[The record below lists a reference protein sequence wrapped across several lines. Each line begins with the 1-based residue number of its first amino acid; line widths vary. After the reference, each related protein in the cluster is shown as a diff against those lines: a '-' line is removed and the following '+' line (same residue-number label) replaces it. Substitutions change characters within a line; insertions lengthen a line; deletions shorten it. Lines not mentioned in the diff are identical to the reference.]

1 MSANGTVFKPFTLRL
16 DDGSVI
22 TVAKDGESSKKITR
36 LSGEE
41 AVKAGKLGP
50 EHVQK
55 LHLLVYKLECLA
67 KGDSWVEGDAMI
79 AFEAKRKAD
88 FGLVRCS
95 SVCHACWA
103 SNTNT
108 GGPRFEACAFC
119 RTGRQRPCRLAS
131 TRCVSAT
138 TTPHPP
144 SALSVGSLWRL
155 VAAP

>member
-1 MSANGTVFKPFTLRL
+1 MSANGTVCKPFTLRL

-22 TVAKDGESSKKITR
+22 TVAKEGETGRKITR

-67 KGDSWVEGDAMI
+67 KGDSWVENDALI

-88 FGLVRCS
+88 FGM
-95 SVCHACWA
+95 VCAMMPYA
-103 SNTNT
+103 SNDPTNNQ
-108 GGPRFEACAFC
+108 A
-119 RTGRQRPCRLAS
+119 TGRP
-131 TRCVSAT
+131 
-138 TTPHPP
+138 
-144 SALSVGSLWRL
+144 
-155 VAAP
+155 